1 MISSLQAGPAPPPPP
16 APASAYNFRCGSDIG
31 IDGVVAAMP
40 VCPSIELVRGWIEK
54 LKANLDSGGRAAI
67 YGVLKR
73 RCLISAAMRQNP
85 PNNNLPNNTS
95 GTRT

>member
-31 IDGVVAAMP
+31 IDGVVAAKP

-54 LKANLDSGGRAAI
+54 FKANLNSGGRAAI
-67 YGVLKR
+67 YGVLKT
-73 RCLISAAMRQNP
+73 RCLISAAMRHNP
-85 PNNNLPNNTS
+85 PNNNLPNNKS
-95 GTRT
+95 ATRT